1 MHKILANTVFL
12 GKDIHY
18 LTECHST
25 NDLAA
30 EMVKTG
36 TVAEGSIIY
45 TENQTKGRGQRG
57 NVWLSEP
64 GKNLT
69 FSLVLQP
76 YFLIPSEQFQL
87 NMVISLA
94 ILDVLSAYVSDI
106 KVKWP
111 NDVVHDS
118 DGKLG
123 GVLIENTIRHASI
136 EYAII
141 GIGLNINQREF
152 QFPKITSLGLLSNQD
167 WDCWEIFS
175 LLIRSIEKRYIELK
189 KGSGSTQKTNYL
201 ANLYQMEVWHSF
213 DDGKVFEGKITG
225 INPEGKLLLVD
236 KAGGFRE
243 YGFKEIRFL

>member
-30 EMVKTG
+30 EMVKSG
-36 TVAEGSIIY
+36 KVAEGSIIY
-45 TENQTKGRGQRG
+45 TEDQTRGRGQRG
-57 NVWLSEP
+57 NSWWSEP

-69 FSLVLQP
+69 FSIILQP
-76 YFLIPSEQFQL
+76 HFLIPSEQFQL
-87 NMVISLA
+87 NVVISLA
-94 ILDVLSAYVSDI
+94 ILDVLSTYLSDI

-111 NDVVHDS
+111 NDILHDS

-136 EYAII
+136 EFSIV

-152 QFPKITSLGLLSNQD
+152 GFPNMTSLSLLSEQD
-167 WDCWEIFS
+167 WDCWEIFK
-175 LLIRSIEKRYIELK
+175 LLIRAIEKRYIDLK
-189 KGSGSTQKTNYL
+189 KGNASVQKKTFL
-201 ANLYQMEVWHSF
+201 ANLYRMEAWHTY
-213 DDGKVFEGKITG
+213 DDGNLFEGKISG
-225 INPEGKLLLVD
+225 ITAEGKLIIMD
-236 KAGGFRE
+236 REGTYRE
-243 YGFKEIRFL
+243 YGFKQIRFL

>member
-30 EMVKTG
+30 EMVKSG
-36 TVAEGSIIY
+36 KLAEGSIIY
-45 TENQTKGRGQRG
+45 TENQTNGRGQRG
-57 NVWLSEP
+57 NAWWSEP

-69 FSLVLQP
+69 FSLILQP
-76 YFLIPSEQFQL
+76 HFLIPSEQFQL
-87 NMVISLA
+87 NVVISLA
-94 ILDVLSAYVSDI
+94 VLDVLSTYLLDI

-111 NDVVHDS
+111 NDIVQNS

-136 EYAII
+136 EYSIV

-152 QFPKITSLGLLSNQD
+152 KFPRTTSMGLLSGQD
-167 WDCWEIFS
+167 WDCWEIFK
-175 LLIRSIEKRYIELK
+175 LLVRAIEKRYIELK
-189 KGSGSTQKTNYL
+189 KGNANTQKKTYL
-201 ANLYQMEVWHSF
+201 ANLFRMEAWHSYH
-213 DDGKVFEGKITG
+213 DGVSFEGKITG
-225 INPEGKLLLVD
+225 INPEGKLMILD
-236 KAGGFRE
+236 REGTFKE